1 MRDTTSVLLVLC
13 LAVPSYAGNIN
24 PIARVADLMQGLADK
39 VTKDGEAEQEL
50 FDKYACWYKTVVSTK
65 KASNAAAEERI
76 VSLESY
82 IKDIEGGKIE
92 FTNER
97 ESLEKEVADLE
108 SEIKTSKDMR
118 AKEAEDYAD
127 AKDEMEKAIA
137 SLEKAVE
144 VLGAATEDSKEG
156 VLMAMQ
162 SELKQAIHFGSAL
175 LNEHE
180 AKLIEKALNQG
191 GHINNLQED
200 PDWKKLNKDATF
212 NKKYKARSSKIQEI
226 LADMLQTFEDNL
238 VDANKKEK
246 DTKASFAVL
255 LESKESQL
263 RSAQEALSAGSE
275 ESGARALNKGEAEDE
290 VNKLTDMVANDEKF
304 IKQAEASFKTKS
316 EEWKERKRLRTAE
329 VASIT
334 EAMAVLRSDD
344 AKDITK
350 KSFKSQGGAFLQLRH
365 GESSLDKC
373 VRKARTR
380 KALNVLK
387 EQAAKHKDLRLVLIS
402 SDLRASTKGP
412 FDKVLKS
419 VDEMISD
426 LHSEEDEDLEVK
438 EQCEKDRME
447 NTKIAKKTSQNID
460 DKTAFINRKKAQ
472 IESLNQK
479 IAAAQASIKSLKLQ
493 LEEALVNRKAETAE
507 YEVAKQDDKAAKGL
521 VEKAAGVLQKFYEDE
536 MSLYQQSKKAIKKQ
550 PFTSP
555 AGEAPPPPPTT
566 WSEPYGGSPGESSGI
581 QSILSMI
588 AEDIE
593 KDIKT
598 ATAEE
603 DEAQAEYEA
612 YKADTDAVI
621 KDLESE
627 ISAHEGEIGDK
638 QDDVETGKEQRR
650 DEKTIL
656 DNTLAFLRSIAPSCD
671 YMAVNFE
678 LRRQNRFEE
687 IEGLLEA
694 KGALAGGSF
703 DFLELK
709 KEAPECVDQ

>member
-1 MRDTTSVLLVLC
+1 MV
-13 LAVPSYAGNIN
+13 N

-39 VTKDGEAEQEL
+39 VTKDGKAEEEL
-50 FDKYACWYKTVVSTK
+50 FETYVCWYKTVVSTK
-65 KASNAAAEERI
+65 KASNAAAKDRI
-76 VSLESY
+76 GNLEGY
-82 IKDIEGGKIE
+82 IKDIESGKIE

-97 ESLEKEVADLE
+97 ENLEKEVADLE
-108 SEIKTSKDMR
+108 AEIKKSKDMR
-118 AKEAEDYAD
+118 EKEAGDYAD

-144 VLGAATEDSKEG
+144 VLGAATEDAKEG
-156 VLMAMQ
+156 VLMALG
-162 SELKQAIHFGSAL
+162 SELKQAIHFGAAL

-180 AKLIEKALNQG
+180 AKLLEKALAQG
-191 GHINNLQED
+191 GHIANIQED

-226 LADMLQTFEDNL
+226 LADMLQTFKDNL
-238 VDANKKEK
+238 ADANKKEK
-246 DTKASFAVL
+246 DTKESFAVL
-255 LESKESQL
+255 LASKESQL
-263 RSAQEALSAGSE
+263 RAAQEALSAGSE
-275 ESGARALNKGEAEDE
+275 ESGARALNKGEAQDE
-290 VNKLTDMVANDEKF
+290 VNKLTDMVENDEKY
-304 IKQAEASFKTKS
+304 IKQAEDAFKVKS
-316 EEWKERKRLRTAE
+316 DEWKERQRLRTAE

-334 EAMAVLRSDD
+334 EAIGVLRSDD
-344 AKDITK
+344 AKDLTK
-350 KSFKSQGGAFLQLRH
+350 KSFKSQGGALFLQN

-373 VRKARTR
+373 MRKARSR
-380 KALNVLK
+380 KALNILK
-387 EQAAKHKDLRLVLIS
+387 DATAKHKDLRLVLIA
-402 SDLRASTKGP
+402 SDLRAGGH
-412 FDKVLKS
+412 FDKVLGS
-419 VDEMISD
+419 VDKMISD

-460 DKTAFINRKKAQ
+460 DKTALINRKKAQ
-472 IESLNQK
+472 IEDLQKK
-479 IAAAQASIKSLKLQ
+479 IAAAEATIKSLKLQ
-493 LEEALVNRKAETAE
+493 LEEAGVNRKAETAE

-521 VEKAAGVLQKFYEDE
+521 VEKAAGVLMKFYEDE
-536 MSLYQQSKKAIKKQ
+536 GMALLQQKKKAIKKQ
-550 PFTSP
+550 DP
-555 AGEAPPPPPTT
+555 GEAPPPPPTT
-566 WSEPYGGSPGESSGI
+566 WSEPYGGSPGEQNGI
-581 QSILSMI
+581 QAILEMI

-593 KDIKT
+593 KDIRT
-598 ATAEE
+598 ATTEE

-612 YKADTDAVI
+612 YKADTEEAI

-638 QDDVETGKEQRR
+638 QADVETAKEQRK

-694 KGALAGGSF
+694 KGALAGGKF
-703 DFLELK
+703 DFLELQ
-709 KEAPECVDQ
+709 KEAPECIDQ